1 MNRSVLSK
9 TPFLFRD
16 SSLKDNLFDFSGDN
30 EAPAARPQGIFLKT
44 ILKFWFVI
52 PAASGPV
59 GPTARREAG
68 IQANKKT
75 GFRIKCG
82 MTETR

>member
-1 MNRSVLSK
+1 
-9 TPFLFRD
+9 
-16 SSLKDNLFDFSGDN
+16 LFDFSGDN

-52 PAASGPV
+52 PA
-59 GPTARREAG
+59 EAG

>member
-1 MNRSVLSK
+1 MNRSELSK

-52 PAASGPV
+52 PA
-59 GPTARREAG
+59 EAG